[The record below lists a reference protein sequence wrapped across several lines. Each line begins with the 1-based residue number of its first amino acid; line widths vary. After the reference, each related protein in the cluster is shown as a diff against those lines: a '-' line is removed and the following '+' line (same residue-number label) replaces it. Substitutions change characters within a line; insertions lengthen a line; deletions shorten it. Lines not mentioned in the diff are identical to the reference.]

1 MITETE
7 SSTKKGNYVQGT
19 ILLVVRKRLENH
31 NGRRMDVEGEI
42 EQEVRAQL
50 RSLNAIDDEW
60 RAERLYTDGDLQLAA
75 YAAALRVITSYET
88 IDRQDVGADVF
99 RKLAKGEKTVIKD
112 LIEYAASVANNMLV
126 PEEFSTSLWRDLDP
140 SSRFDVRM
148 LDMEHKG
155 ATKFADFEN
164 FAKTFA
170 LASYQDLMGATQ
182 GRQGL
187 SRGRRAV
194 KGVHVGRG
202 RLWWYLPCPLRA
214 SISAF
219 RVVSSGIVGS
229 F

>member
-1 MITETE
+1 
-7 SSTKKGNYVQGT
+7 
-19 ILLVVRKRLENH
+19 
-31 NGRRMDVEGEI
+31 MDIEGEI
-42 EQEVRAQL
+42 EEEVKTQL

-126 PEEFSTSLWRDLDP
+126 PEGFPTSLWRDLDP
-140 SSRFDVRM
+140 SSRFYVRM

-170 LASYQDLMGATQ
+170 LSSYQDLMGATQ
-182 GRQGL
+182 ANKASLAGAARL
-187 SRGRRAV
+187 
-194 KGVHVGRG
+194 KGSMLDSGG
-202 RLWWYLPCPLRA
+202 FGGTPLRRVLFA
-214 SISAF
+214 VFKTMQNDDPKLGLAF
-219 RVVSSGIVGS
+219 LKTEFGQDYWALRLTLAGT
-229 F
+229 

>member
-1 MITETE
+1 MEA
-7 SSTKKGNYVQGT
+7 SSRIAVRTATCLYSHNALSWQRLRAGKNELV
-19 ILLVVRKRLENH
+19 LLCIDIICDHV
-31 NGRRMDVEGEI
+31 D
-42 EQEVRAQL
+42 QL

-187 SRGRRAV
+187 SRGCRAV

-219 RVVSSGIVGS
+219 RVVSPGIVGS